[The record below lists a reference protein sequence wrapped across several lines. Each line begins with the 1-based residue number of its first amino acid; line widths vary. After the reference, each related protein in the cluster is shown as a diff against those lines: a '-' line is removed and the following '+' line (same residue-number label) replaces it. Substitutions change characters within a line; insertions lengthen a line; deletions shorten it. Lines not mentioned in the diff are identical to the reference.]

1 MKTDPEKSNPEP
13 GQYGPKHIAA
23 GFEKTA
29 LIASWGAAIPTPP
42 IARETGP
49 MLIRLSPL
57 VAEAKPVNK
66 STKRT
71 AKNGEAY
78 LLIDY
83 PPF

>member
-1 MKTDPEKSNPEP
+1 
-13 GQYGPKHIAA
+13 
-23 GFEKTA
+23 
-29 LIASWGAAIPTPP
+29 
-42 IARETGP
+42 

-57 VAEAKPVNK
+57 VAEAKPINK

-71 AKNGEAY
+71 AKNGETY